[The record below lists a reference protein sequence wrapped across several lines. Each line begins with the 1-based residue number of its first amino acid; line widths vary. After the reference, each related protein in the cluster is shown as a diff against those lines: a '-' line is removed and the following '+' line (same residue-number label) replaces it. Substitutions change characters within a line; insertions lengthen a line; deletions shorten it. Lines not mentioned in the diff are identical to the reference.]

1 MKALNFFIMSIFA
14 LMLGYFLPSFIDLAL
29 PLDQNVTRVKFST
42 LTNEFMI
49 QKTNKLSGENKFYL
63 ENGKEISED
72 TFMQNQPFSYYG
84 ALIKNN
90 KFPKEL
96 EIYEKN
102 TTLIMKNSQSIS
114 AKYISNLFKPVKI
127 FPFMYDDEKY
137 AKPAFAQFLIAFNAN
152 LVEVIDPAKNVPNL
166 ELTDEL
172 NLKLKEQKFTFPAMK
187 FFTNPTP
194 LKAFDEGAFL
204 LDSKDEIYHLKF
216 DGKNF
221 SIKDTNIAVKDVL
234 NIVVSE
240 NQRREF
246 YALVVAKDSIGLI
259 GYDYK
264 FISLPST
271 PFDYKKTNV
280 SLAINPLH
288 KILTLTSKDQI
299 STYVMDQDYKL
310 IAQNH
315 TKLEPPL
322 SKRYLK
328 QFVLP
333 FELKI
338 TQENYFFNFKFSD
351 FSIKALA
358 LSLFLAFITFVFVKK
373 KDPLCAIFVAV
384 FGIYGFIATLIFS
397 KDKL

>member
-1 MKALNFFIMSIFA
+1 MKVLNFFIMSVFA
-14 LMLGYFLPSFIDLAL
+14 LMLSYFLPSFINLAL

-114 AKYISNLFKPVKI
+114 AKYISNLFKPVLI
-127 FPFMYDDEKY
+127 FPLMYDDVKY
-137 AKPAFAQFLIAFNAN
+137 AKPVFAQFLIAFSAN
-152 LVEVIDPAKNVPNL
+152 LVEVIDPAKNAPNI
-166 ELTDEL
+166 ELTNEL
-172 NLKLKEQKFTFPAMK
+172 NAKLKEQNFSFPGRK
-187 FFTNPTP
+187 FFTNPSP

-216 DGKNF
+216 DGKSF
-221 SIKDTNIAVKDVL
+221 IVKDTNIAVKDVL

-246 YALVVAKDSIGLI
+246 YD
-259 GYDYK
+259 
-264 FISLPST
+264 
-271 PFDYKKTNV
+271 
-280 SLAINPLH
+280 
-288 KILTLTSKDQI
+288 
-299 STYVMDQDYKL
+299 
-310 IAQNH
+310 
-315 TKLEPPL
+315 
-322 SKRYLK
+322 
-328 QFVLP
+328 
-333 FELKI
+333 
-338 TQENYFFNFKFSD
+338 
-351 FSIKALA
+351 
-358 LSLFLAFITFVFVKK
+358 
-373 KDPLCAIFVAV
+373 
-384 FGIYGFIATLIFS
+384 
-397 KDKL
+397 

>member
-1 MKALNFFIMSIFA
+1 MKVLNFYIMSVFA
-14 LMLGYFLPSFIDLAL
+14 LMLSYFLPSFINLAL

-63 ENGKEISED
+63 EDGKEISED
-72 TFMQNQPFSYYG
+72 IFMQNQPFSYYG
-84 ALIKNN
+84 ALIKNG

-114 AKYISNLFKPVKI
+114 AKYISNLFKPVLI
-127 FPFMYDDEKY
+127 FPLMYDDVKY
-137 AKPAFAQFLIAFNAN
+137 AKPVFAQFLIAFSAN
-152 LVEVIDPAKNVPNL
+152 LVEVIDPAKNAPNI
-166 ELTDEL
+166 ELTNEL
-172 NLKLKEQKFTFPAMK
+172 NAKLKEQNFSFPGRK
-187 FFTNPTP
+187 FFTNPSP

-216 DGKNF
+216 DGKSF
-221 SIKDTNIAVKDVL
+221 IVKDTNIAVKDVL

-264 FISLPST
+264 FISLPGA
-271 PFDYKKTNV
+271 PFDYKKTNI

-288 KILTLTSKDQI
+288 KVLTLTSKDQI
-299 STYVMDQDYKL
+299 STYAMDQDYKL

-338 TQENYFFNFKFSD
+338 TQESYFYNFKFSD
-351 FSIKALA
+351 FSLKALA
-358 LSLFLAFITFVFVKK
+358 VSLFLAFIAFVFVKK
-373 KDPLCAIFVAV
+373 RDPLCAIFVAI
-384 FGIYGFIATLIFS
+384 FGIYGFIAVLIFN
-397 KDKL
+397 KEKK